1 MTIHPEALRAARLKA
16 GLSQQALAER
26 CSRPG
31 SRNFSQKAIY
41 RYEKGTS
48 KPSRKKAQWLAD
60 GLGTTIEKL
69 STKPEDDAATEASLR
84 DQGYVWIRALLSPDV
99 IGNYRLVVHHYG
111 VSATDLI
118 DAAPWM
124 FTLLAEMSLAE
135 RKERRADAATALGEA
150 IDRLPTHLCHGRVGA
165 HDFENVFEDEKAS
178 IAKRDIFGKT
188 VLETNIDFAPFD
200 PDEANPFVDFLRRTA
215 KKISSAEI
223 KDEDCTILSGDLPE
237 WPVFTAWLDELTGKD
252 WLASHAIQKRHV
264 QLGAIP
270 PELLGAE
277 KRTERVAWLI
287 ARIPAEERERLVAE
301 HDAPPRASLRDL
313 LR

>member
-16 GLSQQALAER
+16 GLSQQALADK

-48 KPSRKKAQWLAD
+48 KPSRKKAQWLAE

-69 STKPEDDAATEASLR
+69 STKAEDDAASEASLR

-99 IGNYRLVVHHYG
+99 IQNYRLVVHRYG
-111 VSATDLI
+111 VSVTDLI

-135 RKERRADAATALGEA
+135 RKQRRADAATALGEA
-150 IDRLPTHLCHGRVGA
+150 IDRLPAHLSHAGVGGY
-165 HDFENVFEDEKAS
+165 DFENVLEDEKAS
-178 IAKRDIFGKT
+178 IAKHDIFGKT
-188 VLETNIDFAPFD
+188 VLETTVDLEPFD
-200 PDEANPFVDFLRRTA
+200 PDETNPFVDFLRRTA
-215 KKISSAEI
+215 EKIGSAEI
-223 KDEDCTILSGDLPE
+223 KDEDCGISYGDLPR
-237 WPVFTAWLDELTGKD
+237 WPVFTAWFEELTGED
-252 WLASHAIQKRHV
+252 WLAQQAVEKGHV
-264 QLGAIP
+264 KLGGIP
-270 PELLGAE
+270 SELLGAE

-287 ARIPAEERERLVAE
+287 DRIPVNERERLVEVQKTLAAE
-301 HDAPPRASLRDL
+301 CEDL

>member
-69 STKPEDDAATEASLR
+69 STKPEDDAASEALLR
-84 DQGYVWIRALLSPDV
+84 DEGYAWIRALLSPDA
-99 IGNYRLVVHHYG
+99 IQNYRLVVHQYG
-111 VSATDLI
+111 VSVKDLI

-135 RKERRADAATALGEA
+135 RQQHRADAATALGGA
-150 IDRLPTHLCHGRVGA
+150 IDRLPAHLWHATVGE

-188 VLETNIDFAPFD
+188 VLETTIDLEPFD
-200 PDEANPFVDFLRRTA
+200 PGETNPFVDFLRRTA
-215 KKISSAEI
+215 EKIGSAEI
-223 KDEDCTILSGDLPE
+223 KDEDCGISYGDLPR
-237 WPVFTAWLDELTGKD
+237 WPVFTAWFDELTGED
-252 WLASHAIQKRHV
+252 WLAQQAVKKEHV
-264 QLGAIP
+264 KLGGIP
-270 PELLGAE
+270 LELLGAE

-287 ARIPAEERERLVAE
+287 DRIPADERKRF
-301 HDAPPRASLRDL
+301 DALRKRSLQDL
-313 LR
+313 GL